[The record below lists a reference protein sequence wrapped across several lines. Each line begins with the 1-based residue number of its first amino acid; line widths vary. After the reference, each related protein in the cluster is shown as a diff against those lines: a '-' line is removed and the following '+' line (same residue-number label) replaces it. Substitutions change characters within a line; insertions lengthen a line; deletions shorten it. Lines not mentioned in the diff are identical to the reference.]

1 MRAPLTAFDL
11 RPTSPDEESRPRG
24 ASRPPP
30 PESSS
35 EEAPDSTRRPVRVAR
50 GINAVLV
57 ALCLI
62 GSLQVAG
69 LLVVEVRRIAYSE
82 GEIARLERE
91 IEEIERET
99 GDLRAVAERDDDE
112 RYRELL
118 ARRQGY
124 LYPDETR
131 YVGPPLR

>member
-24 ASRPPP
+24 ASRLPP
-30 PESSS
+30 PEPAS

-99 GDLRAVAERDDDE
+99 ADLRAVAERDDDE

>member
-99 GDLRAVAERDDDE
+99 ADLRAVAERDDDE